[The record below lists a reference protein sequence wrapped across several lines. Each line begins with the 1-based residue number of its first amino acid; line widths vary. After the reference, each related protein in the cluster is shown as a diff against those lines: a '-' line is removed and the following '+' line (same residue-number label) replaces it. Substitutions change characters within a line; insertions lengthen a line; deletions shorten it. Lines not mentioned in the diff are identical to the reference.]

1 LENETVE
8 KDDEDEDHDRKM
20 ALVKSKMNSSEFDL
34 YHKNCENPPLRV
46 KKVFEGYTS
55 LDNSY
60 EAVSSGYE
68 SN

>member
-1 LENETVE
+1 MENETVE
-8 KDDEDEDHDRKM
+8 KDDEDEDNDRKM
-20 ALVKSKMNSSEFDL
+20 ALVKSKMNASEFDL

-46 KKVFEGYTS
+46 MEVFEACTS